1 MEKIA
6 RKIEELLEEKLFLY
20 QKLQSILE
28 QEKIYIVNMDI
39 DSLWI
44 TVSQKKSLILG
55 IEDARQKIIHLLG
68 KDALDPDKD
77 TQSFNLTSVIKWMAV
92 SSEKKAEL
100 EKIYLAVNTC
110 KKEITRLAS
119 DNKNYIHE
127 SLGIIHSVFS
137 TVLEDAD
144 KKGYNPS
151 GTALHNN
158 GKNRLIH
165 AQV

>member
-6 RKIEELLEEKLFLY
+6 RKIEELLEEKFFLY

-28 QEKIYIVNMDI
+28 QEKTYIVNMDV

-68 KDALDPDKD
+68 KESLAPDNL
-77 TQSFNLTSVIKWMAV
+77 QSFNLTSAIKWMAV
-92 SSEKKAEL
+92 SSEKKADL

-110 KKEITRLAS
+110 KKEIARQAS
-119 DNKNYIHE
+119 DNKDYIHE

-137 TVLEDAD
+137 TILGDVE
-144 KKGYNPS
+144 KKGYTPS
-151 GTALHNN
+151 GTSLHNN